1 MSFFPEIIFSF
12 VYFFMFRFL
21 GKNEEKNLKNLGEYL
36 KSLRIDQEKSV
47 PRSEEEKKIYKIW
60 KETRLLSYKSISK
73 LRFFEKILKE
83 IESFYRKK
91 RQMNLALFFR
101 IILFMSFCFLLVL
114 FLKLFFIKS
123 NPPSFFEKQQ
133 VFYFGGSFFFMCLIC
148 FVFKKHAVRSSFFYE
163 TMSDDFFLWLEFY
176 FLGQA
181 ERKGEFEV
189 FLLKE
194 AKKAIMT
201 GSLYEEDGKIFLE
214 NWIFE
219 QMDTDTLE
227 QEKSF
232 DVYPIYE
239 LSIYTVVFVFFF
251 LPFLLNWSFFLSP

>member
-148 FVFKKHAVRSSFFYE
+148 FVFKKHAVRSSFF
-163 TMSDDFFLWLEFY
+163 MKQCQMIFFCGLNF
-176 FLGQA
+176 
-181 ERKGEFEV
+181 
-189 FLLKE
+189 
-194 AKKAIMT
+194 
-201 GSLYEEDGKIFLE
+201 IF
-214 NWIFE
+214 
-219 QMDTDTLE
+219 
-227 QEKSF
+227 
-232 DVYPIYE
+232 
-239 LSIYTVVFVFFF
+239 
-251 LPFLLNWSFFLSP
+251 